1 MNHDYVHCSDCTDD
15 CPENCFRAQLTRDLE
30 KINDYNLW
38 ITWAH
43 LKGIGECLNP
53 YNETTGKKEK
63 QKMDK
68 YNDIINL
75 KFTKAEGTTLGQ
87 ILMEAISKRTYEPDN
102 VNVEW
107 LWGVMEALAEKM
119 QEHEEDE

>member
-1 MNHDYVHCSDCTDD
+1 MNKC
-15 CPENCFRAQLTRDLE
+15 
-30 KINDYNLW
+30 
-38 ITWAH
+38 
-43 LKGIGECLNP
+43 
-53 YNETTGKKEK
+53 NEF
-63 QKMDK
+63 
-68 YNDIINL
+68 INL

-107 LWGVMEALAEKM
+107 LWGVMGMLSEKM

>member
-1 MNHDYVHCSDCTDD
+1 
-15 CPENCFRAQLTRDLE
+15 
-30 KINDYNLW
+30 
-38 ITWAH
+38 
-43 LKGIGECLNP
+43 
-53 YNETTGKKEK
+53 
-63 QKMDK
+63 MDK

-75 KFTKAEGTTLGQ
+75 KFTKAEGVTLGQ

-107 LWGVMEALAEKM
+107 LWTVMEMLSEKM